1 MKPRAIAGIVL
12 IVLGA
17 FIVFRG
23 LSYGSQRSVMKVG
36 DLQVSAE
43 ERRTIPTWVGG
54 VAIVGGVLLVGADL
68 RKRRR
73 A

>member
-1 MKPRAIAGIVL
+1 MRSFTIAGIVL
-12 IVLGA
+12 AVLGG

-23 LSYGSQRSVMKVG
+23 LSYGSQRNVMRVG

-43 ERRTIPTWVGG
+43 EQRPIPPWVGG
-54 VAIVGGVLLVGADL
+54 VAIVGGVLLAAGGL
-68 RKRRR
+68 RKRRG

>member
-68 RKRRR
+68 RKRRG